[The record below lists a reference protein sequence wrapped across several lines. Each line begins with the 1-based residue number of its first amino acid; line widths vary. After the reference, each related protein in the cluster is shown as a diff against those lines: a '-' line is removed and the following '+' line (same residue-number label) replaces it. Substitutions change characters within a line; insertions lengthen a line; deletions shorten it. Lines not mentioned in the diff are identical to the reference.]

1 MNIFGFNTVNA
12 IISLIYMLLFG
23 VFLGFFLGVV
33 RYILFSFM
41 ETQPHVD
48 LFGKGVKNL

>member
-1 MNIFGFNTVNA
+1 MNIFGFNTVQA
-12 IISLIYMLLFG
+12 ITGLLYMLLFG
-23 VFLGFFLGVV
+23 TFLGFFLGVV
-33 RYILFSFM
+33 RFILFSFM